1 MMLPSVFLFE
11 FITQKFITM
20 EKIFYTAPE
29 IEVQSIAI
37 EKGFAVTGDPSDMEF
52 GGDLS

>member
-1 MMLPSVFLFE
+1 
-11 FITQKFITM
+11 M
-20 EKIFYTAPE
+20 ENIFYTAPD
-29 IEVQSIAI
+29 IEVQTIAI

>member
-1 MMLPSVFLFE
+1 
-11 FITQKFITM
+11 M

-52 GGDLS
+52 GGNLS